1 MMSEND
7 ELRLTDGDALVL
19 VDVQQDF
26 LPGGHLGVPE
36 GDQVVEPLNRAVQL
50 FQRRHLPVVASRDWH
65 PLNHCSFEPQ
75 GGPWP
80 PHCVQHTH
88 GADWAPDLRLPEETL
103 IVSKGDMA
111 TQEAYSGFQGTDL
124 ADRLHHR
131 QVSRLIVGG
140 LATDYCVLQT
150 VLDARAQGFEA
161 LVLKDAIRAVNVSP
175 GGDENALERMHEA
188 GAQLIRSQDLFDANR

>member
-1 MMSEND
+1 MSLSD
-7 ELRLTDGDALVL
+7 ELRLQDGDALVL
-19 VDVQQDF
+19 VDVQRDF
-26 LPGGHLGVPE
+26 LPGGHLGVPD
-36 GDQVVEPLNRAVQL
+36 GDQVIAPLNSAVRL
-50 FQRRHLPVVASRDWH
+50 FQNHDLPVVATRDWH

-80 PHCVQHTH
+80 QHCVQHTQ
-88 GADWAPDLRLPEETL
+88 GADWAPQLQLPDDV
-103 IVSKGDMA
+103 IVISKGDTA

-131 QVSRLIVGG
+131 QVRRLVIGG

-175 GGDENALERMHEA
+175 GDDEKALERMRGA
-188 GAQLIRSQDLFDANR
+188 GARLTRSQDLFDANR